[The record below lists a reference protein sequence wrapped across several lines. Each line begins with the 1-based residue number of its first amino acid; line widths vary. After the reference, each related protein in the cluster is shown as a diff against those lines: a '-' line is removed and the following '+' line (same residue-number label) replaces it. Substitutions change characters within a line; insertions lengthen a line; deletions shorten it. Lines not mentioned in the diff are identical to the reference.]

1 MDRIASLLKN
11 IKGGLLDLQA
21 ILASVFVLQWI
32 SPWMFWLLRATNGIV
47 VLAILLA
54 CLVLVRG
61 IRREKPG
68 MCVQDM
74 LSINVSPVSMSRTG
88 DIGGGL
94 YLTHHI

>member
-61 IRREKPG
+61 IRRGIRFVWAYGQYHMALLPAK
-68 MCVQDM
+68 
-74 LSINVSPVSMSRTG
+74 
-88 DIGGGL
+88 
-94 YLTHHI
+94 